1 MYGSAI
7 CSARTNSCFCL
18 LFSQKE
24 ANITVAFI
32 WMLVS
37 LIIFTSSMALS
48 FDILH
53 SSHNFL
59 LQNQHFFLVVG
70 IKGEDVVVGD
80 ANDEEPHLFRM
91 RV

>member
-24 ANITVAFI
+24 ANIAVAFI

-37 LIIFTSSMALS
+37 FIIFTFSMALS
-48 FDILH
+48 FDIMH
-53 SSHNFL
+53 SSNNSL
-59 LQNQHFFLVVG
+59 L
-70 IKGEDVVVGD
+70 
-80 ANDEEPHLFRM
+80 
-91 RV
+91 